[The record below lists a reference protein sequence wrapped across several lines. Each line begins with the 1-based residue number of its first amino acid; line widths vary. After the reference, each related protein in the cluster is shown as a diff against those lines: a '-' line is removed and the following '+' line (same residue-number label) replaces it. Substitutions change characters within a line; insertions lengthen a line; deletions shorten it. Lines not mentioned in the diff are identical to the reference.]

1 MPVTDNVY
9 SIWVGVR
16 LNVYMFRKI
25 EKEFDMNIRRLV
37 QLGLVMLIVMS
48 LSFATTTSAAAGG
61 GGDDEE
67 TPNDYV
73 GQVSTTTSDAIP
85 HLTKGKPGIQPNAV
99 NPVPG
104 GGYATAQAT
113 LAWAAARMDGIA
125 KTSLSSGVTGT
136 FSLCATATQVYKNSV
151 PKGGAGQ
158 VCGARTGGGSVQ
170 SKKSVYEY
178 VFGYT
183 WRLDTNHAV
192 TASGYSWYPSLTVYA
207 NP

>member
-1 MPVTDNVY
+1 M
-9 SIWVGVR
+9 SITKFTMHSFTIIIV
-16 LNVYMFRKI
+16 
-25 EKEFDMNIRRLV
+25 
-37 QLGLVMLIVMS
+37 LGLLLVT
-48 LSFATTTSAAAGG
+48 ATNAMAGDG
-61 GGDDEE
+61 NDNEPD
-67 TPNDYV
+67 DYV
-73 GQVSTTTSDAIP
+73 GQVSTTISDTIP
-85 HLTKGKPGIQPNAV
+85 RLKPGKQGIQPNAT

-125 KTSLSSGVTGT
+125 NTGLSSGVTGT
-136 FSLCATATQVYKNSV
+136 FSLCATATQVYKNGT

-158 VCGARTGGGSVQ
+158 VCGSRTGGGSVQ
-170 SKKSVYEY
+170 SKKSIYEY

-192 TASGYSWYPSLTVYA
+192 TAPGYSWYPSLTIYA

>member
-1 MPVTDNVY
+1 MNTRK
-9 SIWVGVR
+9 SI
-16 LNVYMFRKI
+16 K
-25 EKEFDMNIRRLV
+25 
-37 QLGLVMLIVMS
+37 LGLSILTVLGLLLV
-48 LSFATTTSAAAGG
+48 TTTNAMAG
-61 GGDDEE
+61 DENDNE
-67 TPNDYV
+67 LNDYV
-73 GQVSTTTSDAIP
+73 GQESTTISDVIP
-85 HLTKGKPGIQPNAV
+85 RLKPSKQGIQPNAT

-125 KTSLSSGVTGT
+125 VTSLSSSVTGT
-136 FSLCATATQVYKNSV
+136 FSLCATATQVYKNGT

-178 VFGYT
+178 VFGNT

-192 TASGYSWYPSLTVYA
+192 TASGYSWYPSLTIYA
-207 NP
+207 TP